1 MQILVV
7 CSGNICRSPYAARYL
22 VHRLHT
28 LGKDGSEIDSAGIL
42 GIMGSPPSPETVQV
56 AQELGFEVES
66 HRSKGVTFDLVDE
79 ADVIL
84 VMEELHR
91 SSLVERYPEAE
102 EKVHLLSEFHPAI
115 KDPSRA
121 PDIFD
126 PIGLPLEEYQR
137 CFSLV
142 REAVEGFLA
151 SEHLPRD

>member
-1 MQILVV
+1 
-7 CSGNICRSPYAARYL
+7 
-22 VHRLHT
+22 
-28 LGKDGSEIDSAGIL
+28 
-42 GIMGSPPSPETVQV
+42 
-56 AQELGFEVES
+56 
-66 HRSKGVTFDLVDE
+66 
-79 ADVIL
+79 VIL